1 MKKGIIWVA
10 LSFALATSMVLAS
23 CSSSTTTNSTTI
35 PTTTTTTSVIATTT
49 TSTIASTSTTSSTTL
64 TTTVSTSST
73 GNWWDSLGMPQYG
86 GTMTAAINS
95 DITQWDEDAQPGGT
109 SIMYAYTESLFDDNW
124 TVDPSTFAYQLIYRP
139 PAFVSGLLAI
149 DWSLT
154 TPTTLVVNIR
164 QGVHWQNIAPSFGR
178 TFTAADV
185 VYNYDRL
192 LGLGD
197 GFTTLNTFDVSDAS
211 SLTNLVSVQ
220 ATGSYQVTFTWNINN
235 PELILEGT
243 QAVGAQLGGMA
254 MFDSDAIQAYG
265 SGINW
270 RNAIG
275 TGPYEVSDFV
285 DSSSATLVKNTNYW
299 GHDERYPQ
307 NQLPY
312 INQVNFL
319 IIPTAATALAAFRTG
334 KIDVIEQQ
342 SMLSAQQMKQT
353 NPSVVQIP
361 ILQGGNAMTINVSNA
376 PYSNL
381 QVREALQEAINLPQ
395 LASTYYNGQVS
406 PNPVTLT
413 ISTLTGWTF
422 PYSQWPQSLKDE
434 YAYNPTNAKALLAA
448 AGFPNGFSTDVITTT
463 TSDINLMEIVQ
474 SDFAAIGVTMSIQ
487 QLDPATW
494 VSVVL
499 RGHKEDALAN
509 RDGGPLGNTYSPI
522 RQLELFMSGYPADF
536 GLVND
541 PTINAYY
548 PTAVASTSL
557 SAIQQIVQNANEY
570 IAQNVYALSL
580 VAPVQYSFVEPQLK
594 GYNGQNGAISSGWG
608 FYLARYWLT
617 QS

>member
-1 MKKGIIWVA
+1 
-10 LSFALATSMVLAS
+10 
-23 CSSSTTTNSTTI
+23 
-35 PTTTTTTSVIATTT
+35 
-49 TSTIASTSTTSSTTL
+49 
-64 TTTVSTSST
+64 
-73 GNWWDSLGMPQYG
+73 
-86 GTMTAAINS
+86 
-95 DITQWDEDAQPGGT
+95 
-109 SIMYAYTESLFDDNW
+109 
-124 TVDPSTFAYQLIYRP
+124 
-139 PAFVSGLLAI
+139 
-149 DWSLT
+149 
-154 TPTTLVVNIR
+154 
-164 QGVHWQNIAPSFGR
+164 
-178 TFTAADV
+178 
-185 VYNYDRL
+185 
-192 LGLGD
+192 
-197 GFTTLNTFDVSDAS
+197 
-211 SLTNLVSVQ
+211 
-220 ATGSYQVTFTWNINN
+220 
-235 PELILEGT
+235 
-243 QAVGAQLGGMA
+243 

-270 RNAIG
+270 HNAIG

-285 DSSSATLVKNTNYW
+285 DSSSATLIKNPNYW

-312 INQVNFL
+312 INQINFL
-319 IIPTAATALAAFRTG
+319 IIPNTATALSAFRTG

-342 SMLSAQQMKQT
+342 SMLSAQQMQQT
-353 NPSVVQIP
+353 NPDVVQIP
-361 ILQGGNAMTINVSNA
+361 ILQGGNAMTINVSKP

-381 QVREALQEAINLPQ
+381 QVREALQEAINLQQ

-406 PNPVTLT
+406 SNPVTLT

-434 YAYNPTNAKALLAA
+434 YAYNITNAKALLAA
-448 AGFPNGFSTDVITTT
+448 AGYPNGFSADVITTT
-463 TSDINLMEIVQ
+463 TSDLNLMEIVQ

-499 RGHKEDALAN
+499 RGHQEDAFAN

-522 RQLELFMSGYPADF
+522 RQLELFMWGYPADF

-541 PTINAYY
+541 PTVNAYY
-548 PTAVASTSL
+548 PTAVADTKL
-557 SAIQQIVQNANEY
+557 SDIQTIVQNANEY

-594 GYNGQNGAISSGWG
+594 GYNGQNGAIPSGWG